1 MLLVSMVIGGNT
13 ENQGLVE
20 TNDPREEEEKE
31 KKKAKRKKNKVNNL
45 TKQRKC
51 GL

>member
-20 TNDPREEEEKE
+20 TNDPREEDGERRRQKE
-31 KKKAKRKKNKVNNL
+31 RKIK
-45 TKQRKC
+45 
-51 GL
+51 